1 MKVTHLNLANVRVIE
16 SAEFHFRPGFNLV
29 VGVNGVGKTTV
40 IEALAVSL
48 SEIIQRITKFR
59 IRTESF
65 GSDAIRIGAD
75 SMDIE
80 CGFQIDGIQGS
91 YRIHQNR
98 EGSVPQMEAGKPRE
112 QVIVTP
118 DRAEFVEDFLKIPQ
132 MSRQLEAKTEF
143 PSTEAEITP
152 SIRDDGSNSLD
163 SDRGGRPLAIFF
175 STNRAAP
182 SERKPSRVSA
192 AGGLIAAFAGAFS
205 HRELRLGEFAAW
217 IRVQQALSRERPST
231 TRTLEFL
238 EDTVKRFLPGYENLS
253 LSGNNDQML
262 LIDQCTTT
270 LPLLFHR
277 NIVTLS
283 VRQLSDGERGLL
295 ALVLDLT
302 RRLSQANPEMEDPA
316 TEAEAVVLID
326 EIDLHLHPKWQRQV
340 VHNLTAA
347 FPKCQ
352 FIATTHSPQVIGEVE
367 SDRIHIIDDG
377 QVYSPTHS
385 FGVDS
390 SRVLEELMDADPR
403 TRNVHELLTRIGDE
417 IDGNRFEQARCSLS
431 SLSDILGEDD
441 PEVVRLRI
449 LLDFMEGNK

>member
-1 MKVTHLNLANVRVIE
+1 MKALLCRKMLDPRFLRDFFRGAEHHLVTLADSSAHGTRKLETDRLGQIPIPLPPRAEQQQIIQYISDSTSRIDEVRTANRAYYRLAQGASWRSHYFCGKWPSRSGICKMKVTHLNLANVRVIE
-16 SAEFHFRPGFNLV
+16 SAEFHFRPVSTSV

-40 IEALAVSL
+40 IEG
-48 SEIIQRITKFR
+48 IGRQPFRNNPTHHTKFR

-192 AGGLIAAFAGAFS
+192 AGGLIAALRAHFRTVNFALVS
-205 HRELRLGEFAAW
+205 
-217 IRVQQALSRERPST
+217 SP
-231 TRTLEFL
+231 
-238 EDTVKRFLPGYENLS
+238 PGYGFN
-253 LSGNNDQML
+253 
-262 LIDQCTTT
+262 
-270 LPLLFHR
+270 
-277 NIVTLS
+277 
-283 VRQLSDGERGLL
+283 
-295 ALVLDLT
+295 
-302 RRLSQANPEMEDPA
+302 RL
-316 TEAEAVVLID
+316 
-326 EIDLHLHPKWQRQV
+326 
-340 VHNLTAA
+340 
-347 FPKCQ
+347 
-352 FIATTHSPQVIGEVE
+352 
-367 SDRIHIIDDG
+367 
-377 QVYSPTHS
+377 
-385 FGVDS
+385 
-390 SRVLEELMDADPR
+390 
-403 TRNVHELLTRIGDE
+403 
-417 IDGNRFEQARCSLS
+417 
-431 SLSDILGEDD
+431 
-441 PEVVRLRI
+441 
-449 LLDFMEGNK
+449 